1 MNVFMLFYIFIF
13 SFQAFANQRVPG
25 FTEGGRGKPRDD
37 LWGLRRKGEGGESGE
52 GGKGLAGM
60 RVGSCFARF
69 RMTRARWNGQ
79 RWNGQLKTMGDLSKI
94 KPIWRCHDHIRQAA
108 AR

>member
-1 MNVFMLFYIFIF
+1 MFLCFFIF
-13 SFQAFANQRVPG
+13 LSFHIKLSQTRVYPASG
-25 FTEGGRGKPRDD
+25 KGGGGSSGTIFGVLVEKV
-37 LWGLRRKGEGGESGE
+37 GGESGE
-52 GGKGLAGM
+52 GGKGVAGM

-69 RMTRARWNGQ
+69 RMTRA